1 MVLLSYTCYRK
12 AVVEG
17 GVSILSSLAMGA
29 AGAEN
34 GALMGSA
41 IPGAGT
47 IIGVVIGFII
57 GCVGSDKCLLESAD

>member
-1 MVLLSYTCYRK
+1 MSYTCYRK

-29 AGAEN
+29 AGAEI
-34 GALMGSA
+34 GALIGLV

-47 IIGVVIGFII
+47 IIGAVIGFII

>member
-1 MVLLSYTCYRK
+1 MSYTCYRK

-17 GVSILSSLAMGA
+17 GVSILSSLAIGA
-29 AGAEN
+29 AGAKI
-34 GALMGSA
+34 GALIGTV